1 MATPR
6 EIAVAA
12 ERQDIR
18 NRWLLSS
25 PALVIIAL
33 AAIGPLSSMTR

>member
-18 NRWLLSS
+18 NRWLLSA
-25 PALVIIAL
+25 PALIIISL
-33 AAIGPLSSMTR
+33 AAHRPC